1 MNTVIPAGGEIAP
14 LPGFNQESLQAA
26 LKAVGDLRFAVK
38 NTTIPDHLEELSGG
52 FAHWLGPHKLP
63 SSVQCGVESAL
74 LNLIAHSRDLTLARL
89 ISDSPSAQIAV
100 NGLISAR
107 PDELDS
113 EIERI
118 TSAGYRAVK
127 IKIGREDTTSDIA
140 LVRRIVG
147 ALPSGIAVRL
157 DANRAWEFDEAICF
171 ARGINDLALA
181 YIEEPLADPSR
192 LPEFASLTG
201 LPIALDESLR
211 ECDPDT
217 IPHLAIA
224 AAAIIRPGQLGGLE
238 RAMRYARRVQAAG
251 LLPVVSSNVESAV
264 GIAVLASMAA
274 TITPKSIPV
283 GLDTLSW
290 FREQPIELP
299 ITEFDSR
306 IDIEVADRNA
316 RTICKDRLECLTD
329 G

>member
-1 MNTVIPAGGEIAP
+1 M
-14 LPGFNQESLQAA
+14 
-26 LKAVGDLRFAVK
+26 
-38 NTTIPDHLEELSGG
+38 
-52 FAHWLGPHKLP
+52 
-63 SSVQCGVESAL
+63 
-74 LNLIAHSRDLTLARL
+74 
-89 ISDSPSAQIAV
+89 
-100 NGLISAR
+100 
-107 PDELDS
+107 
-113 EIERI
+113 
-118 TSAGYRAVK
+118 K
-127 IKIGREDTTSDIA
+127 IKVGREDAASDIA
-140 LVRRIVG
+140 LVRRIVS

-157 DANRAWEFDEAICF
+157 DANRAWEFDEAIRF

-224 AAAIIRPGQLGGLE
+224 TAAIIRPGQLGGLE
-238 RAMRYARRVQAAG
+238 RAMRFARRVRAAG

-274 TITPKSIPV
+274 AITPESIPV

-299 ITEFDSR
+299 ITEVDSR
-306 IDIEVADRNA
+306 IDIAVADRNA
-316 RTICKDRLECLTD
+316 RTVCKDRLECLTD